1 MDVSDQ
7 TETVLSEEE
16 LEVLQRHADEAT
28 EVFEDALEM
37 CMDEQL
43 DLRVVLPAGLTM
55 LAVQILARAVDRDT
69 GVELVRQHV
78 QNAVDLYD
86 AAERRSRGRLC

>member
-1 MDVSDQ
+1 MDATDQ
-7 TETVLSEEE
+7 TETTLSEEE
-16 LEVLQRHADEAT
+16 IEVLQRHADEAT
-28 EVFEDALEM
+28 EVFEDALEV

-55 LAVQILARAVDRDT
+55 LAIQILARSSDRDT
-69 GVELVRQHV
+69 GLELIRQHI
-78 QNAVDLYD
+78 QNAVDMYD

>member
-7 TETVLSEEE
+7 PESSLSEEE
-16 LEVLQRHADEAT
+16 IEVLQRHANEAT

-69 GVELVRQHV
+69 GVEIIRQHIE
-78 QNAVDLYD
+78 NAIDVFD
-86 AAERRSRGRLC
+86 ASEIRERGRLC